1 MRITYDAVAD
11 AAYVYLVE
19 SIQEPE
25 TVTHDYNVML
35 DFMAGERLVGI
46 EVLDASVRLDL
57 KYLRPHIDK
66 IDGPVFR
73 WPHFIRKVSRF
84 LDLETPIEGTDWH
97 EKAWVEEIGP
107 DRVRIR
113 LDQSGEVYEVSREQL
128 EDLDITPFK
137 AVRKL
142 GILGALY
149 EMGRPPWP
157 AKPYAATVC

>member
-35 DFMAGERLVGI
+35 DFMAGERLAGI

-73 WPHFIRKVSRF
+73 WSHFISKARGF
-84 LDLETPIEGTDWH
+84 LDRETPIERTDRH

-107 DRVRIR
+107 EHIRIR
-113 LDQSGEVYEVSREQL
+113 LDQSGEIREVSRGQL
-128 EDLDITPFK
+128 EDLDITPLE
-137 AVRKL
+137 AIRKL

-149 EMGRPPWP
+149 EMGRSPWP
-157 AKPYAATVC
+157 AKPYVVTVC